1 MDISSKLINDP
12 SLPVRVFSDDKDL
25 AVFGEMFDTQRAA
38 KRKRPIL
45 VTGLCDGA
53 DDAFLISS
61 IKRSGGVSLIV
72 CANERECRK
81 RTEALKRFG
90 LRAGFYITRDLNFYN
105 IIASHDYEHERLKVL
120 YAISEASERLDAV
133 VTTPDALLGY
143 TISPEDYKKA
153 LLRLSFGEEYT
164 TAELCERLTMAGY
177 SRTDTV
183 ESIGQF
189 AVRGGILDIFPA
201 FFEGDGRIISNVPIR
216 VEFFGDEID
225 RMVTF
230 DPESQRSVDSLE
242 EVVVP
247 PSKELI
253 VTDEIRERIKKEI
266 NAQIKRTRLSDAKD
280 YLREELTSCETG
292 CEINFADKYITSVI
306 PMRTTLLDHLTF
318 GGCVG
323 AYFIDKNAINERLTA
338 SQKRMWQDA
347 EDMISSDL
355 VSDKNA
361 DYFAPEA
368 RIETFKLGVVCVNI
382 DSFSQSGGGERLGGY
397 INFRTRHTASY
408 EESYQLL
415 KEDVEGYMAQSF
427 SVAIISENEST
438 ADILKKELEDDGY
451 IVSTDGAI
459 HSGAITIIYDTFI
472 SPFEL
477 TSSKFVILS
486 TLPGDRRVRAGTQT
500 SGKLRR
506 TRVKNSDKIS
516 TFTELREGDYVVHEN
531 YGIGIYCGI
540 EQITSN
546 GVTKDYINIKYAG
559 TDKLYIPTDKIDKLS
574 KYIGGSSDD
583 INVKLSKLSSNE
595 WSKATAKA
603 KASAR
608 DMAKDLIKLYAARS
622 RKPGHAFPP
631 DDDYQKSF
639 DDAFEYEETASQLEA
654 IDDIKA
660 DMQMSRPM
668 DRLLCGDV
676 GFGKTEIALRA
687 AYKAILGGKQVA
699 LLVPTTI
706 LALQHYNT
714 ALARM
719 RPFLCNIEM
728 VSRFRTPKQQAEIL
742 RKLRRGEID
751 MLIGTHRIL
760 SKDVEFSDLGLLIV
774 DEEQRFGVKQKERIK
789 QMTENVD
796 VLTLTATPIPRTL
809 NMALGGIR
817 DISVLDEAPG
827 ERLPI
832 QTYVLEHDDAIIE
845 DAIRREL
852 RRGGQVFYLYN
863 TVETIA
869 AAAKKMAER
878 IPEAR
883 IVYAH
888 GKMEKEELEKI
899 WADMIMGEID
909 ILISTTII
917 ETGVDVPNANTLIVE
932 NAQNLGLSQL
942 HQLRGRVGR
951 SARRAYAYF
960 TFPQNKALSEIAA
973 KRLGAI
979 KEYAQFGAGFKIAMR
994 DLEIR
999 GAGDLLGSEQHG
1011 HLNAVGYELF
1021 IKLLK
1026 DAVLEEQGQ
1035 PKAEE
1040 SECIVNLDFDALIPA
1055 KYVNAPASRM
1065 SLYKKIAL
1073 IRSREDISDITD
1085 ELCDRFG
1092 DIPKSVNNLIYISYM
1107 RAMASRIGLKSIKGD
1122 SRAINIVFEPE
1133 KFNFDVWM
1141 DLSDEVEKEIRL
1153 SITSNDTM
1161 KAQIRREGDAIE
1173 TINKM
1178 FEKYFE
1184 LLKKRT

>member
-1 MDISSKLINDP
+1 MIEKAINNP
-12 SLPVRVFSDDKDL
+12 SLPVTAFDRDRDFSGYLELVSSQKK
-25 AVFGEMFDTQRAA
+25 A
-38 KRKRPIL
+38 KRKYPIL
-45 VTGLCDGA
+45 VTGLCEGA
-53 DDAFLISS
+53 QDAFLISS
-61 IKRSGGVSLIV
+61 VKRSEGPSLIV

-81 RTEALKRFG
+81 RTEALRRFG
-90 LRAGFYITRDLNFYN
+90 LRAEFYITRDLNFYN
-105 IIASHDYEHERLKVL
+105 IIASRDYEHERLRVL
-120 YAISEASERLDAV
+120 YGIISMSLDAV

-143 TISPEDYKKA
+143 TLSPEDFQGA
-153 LLRLSFGEEYT
+153 LIKLSFGDEYSLSS
-164 TAELCERLTMAGY
+164 LCESLLTAGY
-177 SRTDTV
+177 ARTDTV

-189 AVRGGILDIFPA
+189 ALRGGILDIFPA
-201 FFEGDGRIISNVPIR
+201 FFEGDGKIFNNTPIR
-216 VEFFGDEID
+216 IEFFGDEVD

-230 DPESQRSVDSLE
+230 DPESQRSVDHMESLT
-242 EVVVP
+242 VP
-247 PSKELI
+247 PAKELI
-253 VTDEIRERIKKEI
+253 VTPEKRERIKKEI
-266 NAQIKRTRLSDAKD
+266 SAQIKRTNLPEAKE
-280 YLREELTSCETG
+280 YLRTELSECETG

-306 PMRTTLLDHLTF
+306 PMRTTVLDYLTLCP
-318 GGCVG
+318 CV
-323 AYFIDKNAINERLTA
+323 YFIEKNAINERLE
-338 SQKRMWQDA
+338 SSVKRIWQDA
-347 EDMISSDL
+347 EDMIEHGL
-355 VSDKNA
+355 ISDKNA
-361 DYFAPEA
+361 DYTAPED
-368 RIETFKLGVVCVNI
+368 RITAFRSSNVCVNI
-382 DSFSQSGGGERLGGY
+382 DTFSQSGGGEKLGGY
-397 INFRTRHTASY
+397 ISFRTRHTASY
-408 EESYQLL
+408 EESYPLL
-415 KEDVEGYMAQSF
+415 CEDIDGYTSQSF
-427 SVAIISENEST
+427 AVAVISENEST
-438 ADILKKELEDDGY
+438 ATVLASDLERDGY
-451 IVSTDGAI
+451 SVSKTGEP
-459 HSGAITIIYDTFI
+459 SPGTVTVIYDTYI
-472 SPFEL
+472 SPYEL
-477 TSSKFVILS
+477 TSSKLVILS
-486 TLPGDRRVRAGTQT
+486 TLPGERRARPGT
-500 SGKLRR
+500 SSSSKLRR
-506 TRVKNSDKIS
+506 SKSSGADKIS
-516 TFTELREGDYVVHEN
+516 SFTELKEGDYVVHES

-546 GVTKDYINIKYAG
+546 GVSKDYINIKYAG
-559 TDKLYIPTDKIDKLS
+559 TDKLYIPTDKIDRLS
-574 KYIGGSSDD
+574 KYIGGSSEDM
-583 INVKLSKLSSNE
+583 NVKLSKLGSNE
-595 WSKATAKA
+595 WSKTTAKA
-603 KASAR
+603 KASAKE
-608 DMAKDLIKLYAARS
+608 MAKDLINLYAVRS
-622 RKPGHAFPP
+622 RKPGFAFPP
-631 DDDYQKSF
+631 DDDYQQSF

-660 DMQMSRPM
+660 DMQLSRPM

-706 LALQHYNT
+706 LALQHFNT

-719 RPFLCNIEM
+719 RPFMVNIEM
-728 VSRFRTPKQQAEIL
+728 LSRFRTAKQQAEII
-742 RKLRRGEID
+742 RRVRRGEID
-751 MLIGTHRIL
+751 LLIGTHRLL
-760 SKDVEFSDLGLLIV
+760 SKDIEFSDLGLLIV

-827 ERLPI
+827 ERLPV

-852 RRGGQVFYLYN
+852 RRGGQVFYLFN
-863 TVETIA
+863 TVGTIA
-869 AAAKKMAER
+869 SVARRLSER

-899 WADMIMGEID
+899 WAEMIMGEID

-960 TFPQNKALSEIAA
+960 TFPPHRSLSEVAS

-999 GAGDLLGSEQHG
+999 GAGNLLGSEQHG

-1026 DAVLEEQGQ
+1026 DAVLEEQGHKVEVQ
-1035 PKAEE
+1035 N
-1040 SECIVNLDFDALIPA
+1040 ECVVNLDFDAYLPE
-1055 KYVNAPASRM
+1055 KYVSAPASRM

-1073 IRSREDISDITD
+1073 IRSRADISDITD

-1092 DIPKSVNNLIYISYM
+1092 DIPKPADNLIYISYM
-1107 RAMASRIGLKSIKGD
+1107 RALASKIGLRNIKGD
-1122 SRAINIVFEPE
+1122 SRSISITFEPTT
-1133 KFNFDVWM
+1133 FNFDVWM
-1141 DLSDEVEKEIRL
+1141 ELSDETEKEIQL
-1153 SITSNDTM
+1153 SITSNDTLR
-1161 KAQIRREGDAIE
+1161 ARIRKEGNTIE
-1173 TINKM
+1173 LINKM

-1184 LLKKRT
+1184 ILKKHA

>member
-1 MDISSKLINDP
+1 MTKRSVNNP
-12 SLPVRVFSDDKDL
+12 SLPVSVFDGDRDFSGFVELLESARK
-25 AVFGEMFDTQRAA
+25 A
-38 KRKRPIL
+38 KRKYPIL
-45 VTGLCDGA
+45 VTGLSEGA
-53 DDAFLISS
+53 EDAFLISS
-61 IKRSGGVSLIV
+61 VKRCSGTSLIV
-72 CANERECRK
+72 CANERDCRK
-81 RTEALKRFG
+81 KAEALKRFG
-90 LRAGFYITRDLNFYN
+90 LRAEFYITRDLNFYN
-105 IIASHDYEHERLKVL
+105 IIASRDYEHERLKVL
-120 YAISEASERLDAV
+120 YGIVCRSLDAV
-133 VTTPDALLGY
+133 ITTPDALLGY
-143 TISPEDYKKA
+143 TLSPDDYSDSLMK
-153 LLRLSFGEEYT
+153 LSFGEEYSLSS
-164 TAELCERLTMAGY
+164 LCEKLVTAGY
-177 SRTDTV
+177 ARTDTV

-189 AVRGGILDIFPA
+189 ALRGGILDIFPA
-201 FFEGDGRIISNVPIR
+201 FFEGDGRIFNNTPIR
-216 VEFFGDEID
+216 IEFFGDEVD
-225 RMVTF
+225 RIVSF
-230 DPESQRSVDSLE
+230 DPESQRSSDSLD
-242 EVVVP
+242 EVTVP

-253 VTDEIRERIKKEI
+253 ITPEKRERIEKEI
-266 NAQIKRTRLSDAKD
+266 AAQIKRTDSAQARELLRTELS
-280 YLREELTSCETG
+280 ECESG
-292 CEINFADKYITSVI
+292 GEINFADKYITSVI
-306 PMRTTLLDHLTF
+306 PLRTTILDYLTDCP
-318 GGCVG
+318 GV
-323 AYFIDKNAINERLTA
+323 YFIERNAIRERLEA
-338 SQKRMWQDA
+338 SVKRIWQDA
-347 EDMISSDL
+347 EDMIENGLISQ
-355 VSDKNA
+355 KNA
-361 DYFAPEA
+361 DYTAPDS
-368 RIETFKLGVVCVNI
+368 RIDLFKSNTVCVNV
-382 DSFSQSGGGERLGGY
+382 DSFSQAGAGEKLSGY
-397 INFRTRHTASY
+397 VSFRTRHTASY

-415 KEDVEGYMAQSF
+415 KEDIDGYTSQSF
-427 SVAIISENEST
+427 SVAVISENEST
-438 ADILKKELEDDGY
+438 ASSLTADLERDGY
-451 IVSTDGAI
+451 IVSHDGAPR
-459 HSGAITIIYDTFI
+459 HGEVTVIYDTYI
-472 SPFEL
+472 APFEL

-486 TLPGDRRVRAGTQT
+486 TLPGERRARPGTSASSKVRRSRG
-500 SGKLRR
+500 GG
-506 TRVKNSDKIS
+506 DKIS
-516 TFTELREGDYVVHEN
+516 AFTELKEGDYVVHEN

-540 EQITSN
+540 EKMTSG
-546 GVTKDYINIKYAG
+546 GVTKDYINLKYAG
-559 TDKLYIPTDKIDKLS
+559 TDRLYIPTDKIDRIS
-574 KYIGGSSDD
+574 KYIGGGSEDTS
-583 INVKLSKLSSNE
+583 VKLSKLGTNE
-595 WSKATAKA
+595 WSKTTAKA
-603 KASAR
+603 KASAKE
-608 DMAKDLIKLYAARS
+608 MAKDLIKLYAARS
-622 RKPGHAFPP
+622 RKPGHAFPA
-631 DDDYQKSF
+631 DDDYQQSF

-660 DMQMSRPM
+660 DMQLPRPM

-719 RPFLCNIEM
+719 RPFLVNVEM
-728 VSRFRTPKQQAEIL
+728 LSRFRTPKQQAEII
-742 RKLRRGEID
+742 RRVRRGEID
-751 MLIGTHRIL
+751 LLIGTHRLL
-760 SKDVEFSDLGLLIV
+760 SKDIEFSDLGLLIV

-852 RRGGQVFYLYN
+852 RRGGQVFYLFN
-863 TVETIA
+863 TVDTISA
-869 AAAKKMAER
+869 VAKRLSER

-899 WADMIMGEID
+899 WAEMIMGEID

-960 TFPQNKALSEIAA
+960 TFPQNRAISEIAS

-999 GAGDLLGSEQHG
+999 GAGNLLGSEQHG

-1026 DAVLEEQGQ
+1026 DAVLEEQGH
-1035 PKAEE
+1035 PTKAE
-1040 SECIVNLDFDALIPA
+1040 SECIVNLDFNAFLPE
-1055 KYVNAPASRM
+1055 KYVNSPASRM

-1073 IRSREDISDITD
+1073 IRTREDISDITD

-1092 DIPKSVNNLIYISYM
+1092 DIPKAADNLIYISYM
-1107 RAMASRIGLKSIKGD
+1107 RAMASAIGLKNIKGD
-1122 SRAINIVFEPE
+1122 SKNIFITFDPE
-1133 KFNFDVWM
+1133 TFNFDAWM
-1141 DLSDEVEKEIRL
+1141 DLADAVEKEIRL

-1161 KAQIRREGDAIE
+1161 RAQIRKEGDSIAL
-1173 TINKM
+1173 INKM

-1184 LLKKRT
+1184 ILKNQT